1 MSGRGKGKS
10 SKKAVSRSAKAGLQF
25 PVGRIAR
32 YAFFYV
38 SFFLKTTH
46 GLGFFCVPLNHFQK
60 KMNPLQLFSTMVGMM
75 MMMIF
80 DPLTRKYPSLS
91 LSFLFDHVDRT
102 NRYLKVGKF
111 ATRVGAG
118 APVYLAAVLEYLAAE
133 VLELAGNASRDNKK
147 SRIVPRHIQLA
158 IRNDE
163 ELSKLLGTVTIASGG
178 VLPNIHSVLLPKKGK
193 KSGSVSQE
201 Y

>member
-1 MSGRGKGKS
+1 VFSSLGFHQWVKIKIQKFFSLFCFASFFENEHRNLNQRIMSGRGKGKS

-38 SFFLKTTH
+38 SFFLTTH

-60 KMNPLQLFSTMVGMM
+60 KMNPLRLFSTMVGMMM

-91 LSFLFDHVDRT
+91 LSLFFLTTSIERT
-102 NRYLKVGKF
+102 DTSRLANSPLALVP
-111 ATRVGAG
+111 
-118 APVYLAAVLEYLAAE
+118 APR
-133 VLELAGNASRDNKK
+133 STW
-147 SRIVPRHIQLA
+147 PRFW
-158 IRNDE
+158 N
-163 ELSKLLGTVTIASGG
+163 T
-178 VLPNIHSVLLPKKGK
+178 
-193 KSGSVSQE
+193 
-201 Y
+201 